1 MGPEEIR
8 AAILTLL
15 QDAGTSNLSRA
26 GSHSVLILLRD
37 EEGNKLSAEIVIYEP
52 ITLLAVSAIY
62 PLVIPCA
69 RRDAIGQYVL
79 RASAYEAEG
88 CFVFDPDAGEL
99 AYKVTA
105 PYGVEGVS
113 PLLLN
118 RLIET
123 AMDALGRHLA
133 GLGQVIY
140 AGANPVDALDATLR
154 YSLEE
159 VLERANDLLGPTK

>member
-1 MGPEEIR
+1 MGAEEIR
-8 AAILTLL
+8 ADILTLL
-15 QDAGTSNLSRA
+15 WEAGITSLVRA
-26 GSHSVLILLRD
+26 DRHTVLILVRD
-37 EEGNKLSAEIVIYEP
+37 EVGNKLSAEIAVYEP

-62 PLVIPCA
+62 PLAISHE

-79 RASAYEAEG
+79 RANGDEAEG
-88 CFVFDPDAGEL
+88 GFEFDPDEGEL

-105 PYGVEGVS
+105 PYGAEGVS
-113 PLLLN
+113 PSLLN
-118 RLIET
+118 HLIET
-123 AMDALGRHLA
+123 AMEALGRHLA

-159 VLERANDLLGPTK
+159 VLERANDLMGPPK